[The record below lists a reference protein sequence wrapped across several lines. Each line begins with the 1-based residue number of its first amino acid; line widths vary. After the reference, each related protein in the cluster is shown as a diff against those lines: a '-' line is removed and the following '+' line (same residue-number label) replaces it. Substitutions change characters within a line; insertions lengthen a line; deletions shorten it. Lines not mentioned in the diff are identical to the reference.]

1 MAAYEEQEDLDKLK
15 AWWKNYGTSVIVG
28 ILLGAAA
35 LVGFRYWTQHTEQ
48 RLHTAADIYE
58 QMFQNLS
65 AKKMDEA
72 VNAGETLIKEYAST
86 PYAGMAGLL
95 LARLD
100 FDAGDAI
107 KARQRLQWVLE
118 HADDPAA
125 THAARLRLA
134 RLQLDG
140 GEKEA
145 ALALL
150 NVKDRAGF
158 EAEYEELKGDI
169 HAAQGQ
175 REAAR
180 LAYREALKHLPQNSP
195 YAPILNMKLDD
206 LGPEKAS

>member
-1 MAAYEEQEDLDKLK
+1 MAAYEEQEDLDRLK
-15 AWWKNYGTSVIVG
+15 TWWKNYGNSVIFG
-28 ILLGAAA
+28 IALGAAI

-48 RLHTAADIYE
+48 QRHSAAALYDR
-58 QMFQNLS
+58 MFQNFH
-65 AKKMDEA
+65 AKKSADTRQL
-72 VNAGETLIKEYAST
+72 GESLMKDYSST

-100 FDAGDAI
+100 FEAGDAA
-107 KARQRLQWVLE
+107 KARERLQWVLKN
-118 HADDPAA
+118 ADNAA
-125 THAARLRLA
+125 VLHAARLRLA
-134 RLQLDG
+134 RLYLDG
-140 GEKEA
+140 GDKEA

-169 HAAQGQ
+169 HVVQGQ

-180 LAYREALKHLPQNSP
+180 SAYREALKYLPAGSS

-206 LGPEKAS
+206 LGLEQAP

>member
-1 MAAYEEQEDLDKLK
+1 MAAYEEQEDLDRLK

-28 ILLGAAA
+28 ILLGVAV
-35 LVGFRYWTQHTEQ
+35 LVGFRYWTQYSEQ
-48 RLHTAADIYE
+48 RLLAAAGIYE
-58 QMFQNLS
+58 QMFQNFG
-65 AKKMDEA
+65 AGKKDET
-72 VNAGETLIKEYAST
+72 VEAGEMLIKEYAST
-86 PYAGMAGLL
+86 PYAAMAGLL

-150 NVKDRAGF
+150 NVGDRSGF

-169 HAAQGQ
+169 LAAQGQ

-180 LAYREALKHLPQNSP
+180 QAYREALKRLPQGSA
-195 YAPILNMKLDD
+195 YAPVLNMKLDD